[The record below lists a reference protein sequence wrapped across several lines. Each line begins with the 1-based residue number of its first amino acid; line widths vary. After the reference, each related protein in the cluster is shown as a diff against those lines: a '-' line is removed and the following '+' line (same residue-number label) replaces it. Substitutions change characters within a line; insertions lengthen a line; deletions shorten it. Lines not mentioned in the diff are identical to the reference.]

1 MTDFTTETE
10 TDFTRKNLP
19 PLSDHAF
26 WRNLRVQTNT
36 TKPMSQIAS
45 ELGVDLDDLCAWI
58 MAYTE
63 KTPKKQK
70 EYVNRDSE
78 PVNENSQYPASQ
90 SAQRFAAWRK
100 AQEGAASTRRMLA
113 LSHSVGAE

>member
-19 PLSDHAF
+19 PLSDAAF
-26 WRNLRVQTNT
+26 WRNLRTQTNT
-36 TKPMSQIAS
+36 TKPMSQIAA

-58 MAYTE
+58 MAYTD
-63 KTPKKQK
+63 KPARKPK
-70 EYVNRDSE
+70 EYINRDSA
-78 PVNENSQYPASQ
+78 PAVHERYTTSQ

>member
-1 MTDFTTETE
+1 MSDFTTETE

-19 PLSDHAF
+19 PLSDAAF
-26 WRNLRVQTNT
+26 WRNLRVQSNT
-36 TKPMSQIAS
+36 TKPMSQIAA

-58 MAYTE
+58 MAYTD
-63 KTPKKQK
+63 KPQKKK

-78 PVNENSQYPASQ
+78 PTAKHEHYTTSKD
-90 SAQRFAAWRK
+90 AQRFAAWRK
-100 AQEGAASTRRMLA
+100 QQQGAMETRRMLA